1 MKILQTPVTTIDFK
15 IKKVEKKGDSLKVFI
30 KNTRKSELPVSLYG
44 LNNKE
49 IVFKTWTKPIDSV
62 LSITIPAEN
71 ISKLAL
77 NYEGKNPEY
86 NRRNNYKAVKGFFD
100 KPLQFRLFQDVEDP
114 NYTQFFF
121 MPIFE
126 YNLYD
131 GVSAGLRLYN
141 KTVLPKAVHYSLEP
155 QFGFRSKTLVGRA
168 SVSYTQIKNEGKLY
182 AMRYGFSGNYYSY
195 DRGLFY
201 KRFTP
206 YITFAFRNSDLR
218 DNEKQFINLRN
229 INVYQDED
237 PNNPQQEPNYSVFN
251 MQYVYSNPNLI
262 NYFRGVVDYEISSK
276 FSKVSLNLEYRKLF
290 LSNRQLNLRFFA
302 GAFLFND
309 TRENEDFL
317 ALR

>member
-1 MKILQTPVTTIDFK
+1 
-15 IKKVEKKGDSLKVFI
+15 IKKVKKKGDSLEVFI
-30 KNTRKSELPVSLYG
+30 KNNRKTELPISLYG
-44 LNNKE
+44 LNKDE
-49 IVFKTWTKPIDSV
+49 IVFKTWTKPIDSIS
-62 LSITIPAEN
+62 SITIPAAN
-71 ISKLAL
+71 IRKLAL
-77 NYEGKNPEY
+77 NYEGEIPEY
-86 NRRNNYKAVKGFFD
+86 NRRNNFKSINGLLN
-100 KPLQFRLFQDVEDP
+100 KPIQFRLFQDVEDP

-155 QFGFRSKTLVGRA
+155 QFGFRSKTLVGSA
-168 SVSYTQIKNEGKLY
+168 SISYTQTMDQGNLY

-206 YITFAFRNSDLR
+206 YITFAFRNPDLR
-218 DNEKQFINLRN
+218 DNEKQYINLRN
-229 INVYQDED
+229 VNVYRDDD
-237 PNNPQQEPNYSVFN
+237 PNNTDQEPNYSVFN
-251 MQYVYSNPNLI
+251 LQYVYSNPNLI
-262 NYFRGVVDYEISSK
+262 NYFRSVVDYEISSK
-276 FSKVSLNLEYRKLF
+276 FSKISVNLEYRNLF

-309 TRENEDFL
+309 TRENE
-317 ALR
+317 